1 MKKSLKLNSKSN
13 LMNFVMFLIV
23 LSTFVGSMFVVLGRD
38 GGKRGT
44 FGGILLL
51 MLFTLIS
58 FIVGTFYYLGVVNGI
73 IFFIMLAVLF
83 NPVSPV
89 YTIIPMLTTGLY
101 DEEPNI

>member
-1 MKKSLKLNSKSN
+1 
-13 LMNFVMFLIV
+13 MNFVMFLIV
-23 LSTFVGSMFVVLGRD
+23 LSAFVGSMFVVLGRD
-38 GGKRGT
+38 GGKHGT

-73 IFFIMLAVLF
+73 IFITLAVLLGWYF
-83 NPVSPV
+83 PDYKNLLMPP
-89 YTIIPMLTTGLY
+89 TGLY

>member
-23 LSTFVGSMFVVLGRD
+23 LSAFVGSMFVVLGRD
-38 GGKRGT
+38 GGKHGT

-73 IFFIMLAVLF
+73 IFITLAVLLGWYF
-83 NPVSPV
+83 PDYKNLLMSP
-89 YTIIPMLTTGLY
+89 TGLY

>member
-23 LSTFVGSMFVVLGRD
+23 LSAFVGSMFVVLGRD

-73 IFFIMLAVLF
+73 IFITLAVLLGWYF
-83 NPVSPV
+83 PDYKNLLMSP
-89 YTIIPMLTTGLY
+89 TGLY

>member
-1 MKKSLKLNSKSN
+1 MKKSLKPNLKSN
-13 LMNFVMFLIV
+13 IMNFVIFLIL
-23 LSTFVGSMFVVLGRD
+23 LSAFVGSMFVVLGRD

-58 FIVGTFYYLGVVNGI
+58 FIVGTFYYLGAVNGI
-73 IFFIMLAVLF
+73 MFITLAVLLGWYF
-83 NPVSPV
+83 PDYKNLL
-89 YTIIPMLTTGLY
+89 MLPTGSY

>member
-1 MKKSLKLNSKSN
+1 
-13 LMNFVMFLIV
+13 MNFVMFLIV
-23 LSTFVGSMFVVLGRD
+23 LSAFVGSMFVVLGRD

-73 IFFIMLAVLF
+73 IFITLAVLLGWYF
-83 NPVSPV
+83 PDYKNLLMSP
-89 YTIIPMLTTGLY
+89 TGLY